1 MSMNGTYGIYRIHRT
16 CGTYKSYEPYESYKS
31 HSAGGVMTIQKSL
44 FAAALCFFAAAT
56 ATAQTNPVAPNGAA
70 PVEAK
75 LPADVYSPY
84 LDRAFRIY
92 NDNYRLG
99 PGDEISVRIKG
110 QPAYS
115 LEKAKVSPTGSI
127 YHELVGEVSVVGLT
141 TNQLTERLTNDLGE
155 YLKNP
160 QVSVQLV
167 EAASAKISVFG
178 EVPHPG
184 IVVMSR
190 PMRLLDA
197 ISEAGGFSDTGK
209 KSSVEVLRQQPDG
222 TRVPMRVDV
231 KKYLEGKGSPE
242 SNIPLQ
248 AGDLVVVHG
257 NTRKTLVNI
266 GAIAGLG
273 SFFSVIA
280 RGW

>member
-1 MSMNGTYGIYRIHRT
+1 
-16 CGTYKSYEPYESYKS
+16 
-31 HSAGGVMTIQKSL
+31 MTIQKLL
-44 FAAALCFFAAAT
+44 FAAALCFLAAAT
-56 ATAQTNPVAPNGAA
+56 ATAQTNTGAPSGAN
-70 PVEAK
+70 PDEAK
-75 LPADVYSPY
+75 SPPAANHLYFDKIF
-84 LDRAFRIY
+84 RAF

-115 LEKAKVSPTGSI
+115 MERTKVSPTGTI

-141 TNQLTERLTNDLGE
+141 TNQVTERLTNDLSE

-160 QVSVQLV
+160 QLSVQLV

-178 EVPHPG
+178 EVPRPG
-184 IVVMSR
+184 AVVLSR

-197 ISEAGGFSDTGK
+197 ISEAGGFSDTGN
-209 KSSVEVLRQQPDG
+209 KSSVEVIRLYPNGQRIPI
-222 TRVPMRVDV
+222 RIDV
-231 KKYLEGKGSPE
+231 KKYLEGKGRPE

-257 NTRKTLVNI
+257 NTRKTLGNI

-273 SFFSVIA
+273 SFVTIIA

>member
-1 MSMNGTYGIYRIHRT
+1 
-16 CGTYKSYEPYESYKS
+16 
-31 HSAGGVMTIQKSL
+31 MTIQKSL
-44 FAAALCFFAAAT
+44 FAAAICLFAAAT
-56 ATAQTNPVAPNGAA
+56 ATAQTNTAAPNGAGA
-70 PVEAK
+70 VEAN
-75 LPADVYSPY
+75 SPY
-84 LDRAFRIY
+84 LDKAFRTY
-92 NDNYRLG
+92 NENYRLG
-99 PGDEISVRIKG
+99 PGDEISVRVKG

-115 LEKAKVSPTGSI
+115 LEKTKVSPTGAI
-127 YHELVGEVSVVGLT
+127 YHELVGEVSVAGLT
-141 TNQLTERLTNDLGE
+141 TTQLTERLANDLGE

-178 EVPHPG
+178 EVHRPG

-209 KSSVEVLRQQPDG
+209 KSSVDVLRQQPDG

-242 SNIPLQ
+242 SNITLQ

-257 NTRKTLVNI
+257 NTRKTLGTI
-266 GAIAGLG
+266 SSIAGLG
-273 SFFSVIA
+273 SFVGFIA